1 MNQHCSPQ
9 GPDPAAP
16 GRSDALMDLLGRFV
30 ADLGAAAAAGNIV
43 VGHRL
48 GLYPALAAEPA
59 TPTELAART
68 GMDAR
73 YVSEWLAGQAAGR
86 YVQLDSDSGRYSMT
100 PEQSYAMA
108 DPKGPNLPAA
118 FQVAVGAMRAAP
130 RISEAFR
137 TGGGMG
143 WHEHDHDVFS
153 GTEAFFRPAYAANLI
168 PDWLP
173 ALDGVVDKLAAGG
186 RIADVGC
193 GHGSSTVLLAQEFP
207 HATIVGSD
215 YHRESI
221 EVARKRAAEAGVA
234 EQTTFEVASA
244 QTFTGT
250 GYDLVATFDALHDMG
265 DPLGSARHVLQ
276 SLAADGTWLIVE
288 PFAGDSVAD
297 NVNPVGRMYYS
308 FSTFLCVPNG
318 KSQPG
323 GYALGA
329 QAGPAAIR
337 QLVLDAGFSR
347 FRQAAQTPFNLVFEA
362 RP

>member
-1 MNQHCSPQ
+1 MDE
-9 GPDPAAP
+9 G
-16 GRSDALMDLLGRFV
+16 ALMELIGRFV

-48 GLYPALAAEPA
+48 GLFTALAADAA
-59 TPTELAART
+59 TPAELATRT
-68 GMDAR
+68 GTDPR
-73 YVSEWLAGQAAGR
+73 YVAEWLPGQAAGR
-86 YVQLDSDSGRYSMT
+86 YVQFDPDSGRFSMT
-100 PEQSYAMA
+100 PEQAYAMA
-108 DPKGPNLPAA
+108 DPQGPNLPAA
-118 FQVAVGAMRAAP
+118 FQVAVGALHAAP
-130 RISEAFR
+130 RITESFR
-137 TGGGMG
+137 TGAGMG

-153 GTEAFFRPAYAANLI
+153 GTEAFFRPAYAANLV

-173 ALDGVVDKLAAGG
+173 ALDGVVDRLAAGG

-207 HATIVGSD
+207 RATIVGSD
-215 YHRESI
+215 YHTESI

-234 EQTTFEVASA
+234 EQTSFEVASA

-265 DPLGSARHVLQ
+265 DPLGAARHVLRA
-276 SLAADGTWLIVE
+276 LADDGTWLIVE

-297 NVNPVGRMYYS
+297 NLTPVGRMYYS

-329 QAGPAAIR
+329 QAGPAAVR
-337 QLVLDAGFSR
+337 QLVLDAGFTR
-347 FRQAAQTPFNLVFEA
+347 FRQAAQTPFNLVYEA